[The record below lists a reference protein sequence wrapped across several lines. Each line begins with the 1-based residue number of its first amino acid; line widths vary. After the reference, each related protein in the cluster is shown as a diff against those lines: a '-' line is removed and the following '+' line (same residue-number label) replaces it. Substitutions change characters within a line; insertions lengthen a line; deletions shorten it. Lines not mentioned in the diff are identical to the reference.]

1 MTRILPV
8 AASVPAPEPV
18 LTLNTEMLARLMPM
32 FLWLDARG
40 RIRAMGPTLARIVGQ
55 GPERAEGADFAR
67 HFTLRRARG
76 VEPGREVALTGRR
89 LVMTLV
95 RYPMFNLRGLAV
107 ALGPGEQADVLVNLS
122 FGIQLSEAVR
132 YFGLTEADFA
142 ASDLAMEFLF
152 LAEAKAAVLGELTA
166 LTGRLRLAKAEA
178 ETEAQLDPLTGL
190 ANRRAFDAALGHA
203 VKSATR
209 GRRNFALLHLDLDF
223 FKQVNDTL
231 GHAAGDAVLVRAAHV
246 LRDEVRRGDLVA
258 RLGGDEFIILLRGP
272 VERSMIE
279 AMAERLIGRIEEP
292 IRLDGVDCRI
302 SASIGVAIAL
312 ECRPALAEEL
322 MAEADAAMYQSK
334 RAGRG
339 RWTIAPLR
347 FGSRSQT

>member
-1 MTRILPV
+1 MSRIDPLEPPIP
-8 AASVPAPEPV
+8 PAEPV
-18 LTLNTEMLARLMPM
+18 LALGMEMLGRLMPM

-40 RIRAMGPTLARIVGQ
+40 GIRGMGPTLARIVG
-55 GPERAEGADFAR
+55 PGAVGSDFDR
-67 HFTLRRARG
+67 HFTLRSARG
-76 VEPGREVALTGRR
+76 VEQNREAAFAGRR
-89 LVMTLV
+89 LGVTLV
-95 RYPMFNLRGLAV
+95 RYPMFSLRGLAV
-107 ALGPGEQADVLVNLS
+107 PIGLGEQTDVLVNLS

-166 LTGRLRLAKAEA
+166 LTGRLQLAKAEA

-203 VKSATR
+203 IKSAAW
-209 GRRNFALLHLDLDF
+209 GRRNFALLHLDLDY

-231 GHAAGDAVLVRAAHV
+231 GHAAGDTVLVRTAHV

-258 RLGGDEFIILLRGP
+258 RLGGDEFIVLLRGP
-272 VERSMIE
+272 VERGMIE
-279 AMAERLIGRIEEP
+279 AMAERLIARIEEP
-292 IRLDGVDCRI
+292 VTLDGVDCRI
-302 SASIGVAIAL
+302 SASIGVSIAL
-312 ECRPALAEEL
+312 ECRPILAEEL
-322 MAEADAAMYQSK
+322 MAEADAALYQSK
-334 RAGRG
+334 RTGRG

-347 FGSRSQT
+347 FGSRSQA

>member
-1 MTRILPV
+1 MTRIDPIEP
-8 AASVPAPEPV
+8 AAPEPIV
-18 LTLNTEMLARLMPM
+18 ALSTEMLGRLMPM

-40 RIRAMGPTLARIVGQ
+40 QIRGMGPTLARIVGAAAL
-55 GPERAEGADFAR
+55 GGSFAR

-76 VEPGREVALTGRR
+76 MEQGREAALTGRR
-89 LVMTLV
+89 LDLTLV

-107 ALGPGEQADVLVNLS
+107 ALGPGDQTDVLVNLS

-166 LTGRLRLAKAEA
+166 LTGRLQVARREA
-178 ETEAQLDPLTGL
+178 ETEALLDPLTGL
-190 ANRRAFDAALGHA
+190 ANRRAFDTALGHA
-203 VKSATR
+203 IKSAAS

-246 LRDEVRRGDLVA
+246 LRDQVRRGDLVA

-272 VERSMIE
+272 VERAMIE
-279 AMAERLIGRIEEP
+279 SLSERLIARIEEP
-292 IRLDGVDCRI
+292 ITLDGVGCRI
-302 SASIGVAIAL
+302 SASIGVSIAL
-312 ECRPALAEEL
+312 ECRPIVAEEL
-322 MAEADAAMYQSK
+322 LAEADAALYQSK
-334 RAGRG
+334 RSGRG

-347 FGSRSQT
+347 FGPGPSA

>member
-1 MTRILPV
+1 MSRIDPV
-8 AASVPAPEPV
+8 EPPMPFSEPV
-18 LTLNTEMLARLMPM
+18 LALSTEMLGRLMPM

-40 RIRAMGPTLARIVGQ
+40 RIRGMGPTLARIVG
-55 GPERAEGADFAR
+55 PGAAGGDFAR

-76 VEPGREVALTGRR
+76 VEQSREAAFSGRR
-89 LVMTLV
+89 LGLTLV

-107 ALGPGEQADVLVNLS
+107 PLGPGEQADVLVNLS

-166 LTGRLRLAKAEA
+166 LTGRLQLAKAEA

-190 ANRRAFDAALGHA
+190 ANRRAFDAAMSHA
-203 VKSATR
+203 IKSAAR
-209 GRRNFALLHLDLDF
+209 GRRNFALLHLDLDY

-231 GHAAGDAVLVRAAHV
+231 GHAAGDTMLVRAAHV

-272 VERSMIE
+272 VERGMIE
-279 AMAERLIGRIEEP
+279 SMAERLIARIEEP
-292 IRLDGVDCRI
+292 VSLDGVDCRI
-302 SASIGVAIAL
+302 SASIGVSIAL
-312 ECRPALAEEL
+312 ECRPILAEEL
-322 MAEADAAMYQSK
+322 MAEADAALYQSK

-347 FGSRSQT
+347 FAPRPQA